1 MNLPKTIRTQSDDSR
16 AQKHAVLP
24 HNPKRHSA
32 SFRRVLVLVYGTVV
46 LFALLITGIYT
57 VVSPQIFAS
66 NKISDLIPKGQIIAG
81 YIESTL
87 RGELSSTYLVPL
99 IGRST
104 SQWEATVWVVDAN
117 GDTLIRTQQIEG
129 RRVGRLPAKLSES
142 MLPQVLSGEVATHV
156 GSMEDLTVSDGAS
169 HRKSARSS
177 GVMNGLSE
185 GSAKAPETDSTE
197 EVMNGNLVVVAVP
210 ITFMDE
216 VIGAVFMAQ
225 SMTEIMGGMQA
236 LTNTLALSLLLV
248 GLLMLPVVLFFASR
262 MVRPI
267 TRMRTVALTMA
278 GGDLTARA
286 EDGSNDEYGELGRA
300 LNYLSSEL
308 GSTISS
314 LQMERNRLQ
323 SLINGLSEGIIAV
336 DAKGATTLINPAVY
350 GLLNLQSTD
359 DNVRAAA
366 PDVFAMFDQALSSA
380 QAVKKTVWQ
389 GDVALHIS
397 VSPLLLQS
405 GEVTGCVGI
414 VSDVTSAERLEQT
427 RRDYVANVSHELRT
441 PLTAMRALIEP
452 LRDGLVKTEEQRQQ
466 IYDVV
471 LRETMRLSR
480 LVNDMLEL
488 SRLQSGTASLSRSVF
503 APLPLFNLIHETYSA
518 YAEDYQ
524 QTFVYD
530 VPEDLPS
537 VWGNPDRTQQVLIVL
552 LDNAF
557 KYTPEGG
564 VVTLSACAEGDVVRV
579 RVRDTGVG
587 IPAADLPHVFDRF
600 YKVDKSHHS
609 KGTGLGLVI
618 AYEIMKHLGEEM
630 SVTSEPGQGSC
641 FTFTLHIAQGSAER
655 TAELPKAPA

>member
-1 MNLPKTIRTQSDDSR
+1 MTAGR
-16 AQKHAVLP
+16 
-24 HNPKRHSA
+24 PKRHSA
-32 SFRRVLVLVYGTVV
+32 SFRRVLVLVYGTVI

-104 SQWEATVWVVDAN
+104 SQWEATVWVVDAS

-129 RRVGRLPAKLSES
+129 RRVGRLPAKLSKS

-156 GSMEDLTVSDGAS
+156 GSMEDLTVSDGTS
-169 HRKSARSS
+169 QRKSAWSS
-177 GVMNGLSE
+177 SVMNGLSE
-185 GSAKAPETDSTE
+185 GSAKTPETDSTE

-300 LNYLSSEL
+300 LNHLSSEL

-609 KGTGLGLVI
+609 KGTGLGLAI

-641 FTFTLHIAQGSAER
+641 FTFTLHIAQGAAEK

>member
-1 MNLPKTIRTQSDDSR
+1 MTAGR
-16 AQKHAVLP
+16 
-24 HNPKRHSA
+24 PKRHSA
-32 SFRRVLVLVYGTVV
+32 SFRRVLVLVYGTVI

-57 VVSPQIFAS
+57 IVSPQIFAS

-104 SQWEATVWVVDAN
+104 SQWEATVWVVDAS

-537 VWGNPDRTQQVLIVL
+537 VWGNPDRTQQVLIAL

-609 KGTGLGLVI
+609 KGTGLGLAI

-641 FTFTLHIAQGSAER
+641 FTFTLHIAQGTAEK

>member
-1 MNLPKTIRTQSDDSR
+1 MTTGK
-16 AQKHAVLP
+16 
-24 HNPKRHSA
+24 PKRHSA
-32 SFRRVLVLVYGTVV
+32 SFRRVLVLVYGTVI

-104 SQWEATVWVVDAN
+104 SQWEATVWVVDAS

-142 MLPQVLSGEVATHV
+142 MLPQVLSGDVATHV
-156 GSMEDLTVSDGAS
+156 GSMEDLTVSDGANR
-169 HRKSARSS
+169 RKSAWSS
-177 GVMNGLSE
+177 SVMNGLSE

-609 KGTGLGLVI
+609 KGTGLGLAI
-618 AYEIMKHLGEEM
+618 AYEIMRHLGEEM

-641 FTFTLHIAQGSAER
+641 FTFTLHIAQGTAEK

>member
-1 MNLPKTIRTQSDDSR
+1 MTAGR
-16 AQKHAVLP
+16 
-24 HNPKRHSA
+24 PKRHSA
-32 SFRRVLVLVYGTVV
+32 SFRRVLVLVYGTVI

-104 SQWEATVWVVDAN
+104 SQWEATVWVVDAS

-129 RRVGRLPAKLSES
+129 RRVGRLPAKLSKS

-156 GSMEDLTVSDGAS
+156 GSMEDLTVSDGTS
-169 HRKSARSS
+169 QRKSARSS
-177 GVMNGLSE
+177 SVMNGLSE
-185 GSAKAPETDSTE
+185 GSAKTPETDSTE

-336 DAKGATTLINPAVY
+336 NAKGATTLINPAVY

-609 KGTGLGLVI
+609 KGTGLGLAI

-641 FTFTLHIAQGSAER
+641 FTFTLHIAQGSAEK
-655 TAELPKAPA
+655 TAELPKAQA

>member
-1 MNLPKTIRTQSDDSR
+1 MTAGR
-16 AQKHAVLP
+16 
-24 HNPKRHSA
+24 PKRHSA
-32 SFRRVLVLVYGTVV
+32 SFRRVLVLVYGTVI

-104 SQWEATVWVVDAN
+104 SQWEATVWVVDAS

-169 HRKSARSS
+169 HRKSAWSS
-177 GVMNGLSE
+177 SVMNGLSE

-609 KGTGLGLVI
+609 KGTGLGLAI

-630 SVTSEPGQGSC
+630 SVTSEPGRGSC
-641 FTFTLHIAQGSAER
+641 FTFTLHIAQGSAKK

>member
-1 MNLPKTIRTQSDDSR
+1 MTAGR
-16 AQKHAVLP
+16 
-24 HNPKRHSA
+24 PKRHSA
-32 SFRRVLVLVYGTVV
+32 SFRRVLVLVYGTVI

-104 SQWEATVWVVDAN
+104 SQWEATVWVVDAS

-156 GSMEDLTVSDGAS
+156 GSMEDLTVSDGAN

-609 KGTGLGLVI
+609 KGTGLGLAI

>member
-1 MNLPKTIRTQSDDSR
+1 MTAGRL
-16 AQKHAVLP
+16 
-24 HNPKRHSA
+24 KRHSA
-32 SFRRVLVLVYGTVV
+32 SFRRVLVLVYGTVI

-104 SQWEATVWVVDAN
+104 SQWEATVWVVDAS

-156 GSMEDLTVSDGAS
+156 GSMEDLTVSDGAN

-609 KGTGLGLVI
+609 KGTGLGLAI

-641 FTFTLHIAQGSAER
+641 FTFTLHIAQGSAEE

>member
-1 MNLPKTIRTQSDDSR
+1 MTAGR
-16 AQKHAVLP
+16 
-24 HNPKRHSA
+24 PKRHSA
-32 SFRRVLVLVYGTVV
+32 SFRRVLVLVYGTVI

-104 SQWEATVWVVDAN
+104 SQWEATVWVVDAS

-169 HRKSARSS
+169 QRKSAWSS
-177 GVMNGLSE
+177 SVMNGLSE
-185 GSAKAPETDSTE
+185 GSAKTPETDSTE

-286 EDGSNDEYGELGRA
+286 EDSSNDEYGELGRA

-609 KGTGLGLVI
+609 KGTGLGLAI

-641 FTFTLHIAQGSAER
+641 FTFTLHIAQGTAEK

>member
-1 MNLPKTIRTQSDDSR
+1 MTAGR
-16 AQKHAVLP
+16 
-24 HNPKRHSA
+24 PKRHSA
-32 SFRRVLVLVYGTVV
+32 SFHRVLVLVYGTVI

-104 SQWEATVWVVDAN
+104 SQWEATVWVVDAS

-169 HRKSARSS
+169 HRKSAWSS
-177 GVMNGLSE
+177 SVMNGLSE

-609 KGTGLGLVI
+609 KGTGLGLAI

-641 FTFTLHIAQGSAER
+641 FTFTLHIAQGSAEK

>member
-1 MNLPKTIRTQSDDSR
+1 MTAGR
-16 AQKHAVLP
+16 
-24 HNPKRHSA
+24 PKRHSA
-32 SFRRVLVLVYGTVV
+32 SFRRVLVLVYGTVI

-104 SQWEATVWVVDAN
+104 SQWEATVWVVDAS

-129 RRVGRLPAKLSES
+129 RRVGRLPAKISES
-142 MLPQVLSGEVATHV
+142 MLPQVLSGEIATHV

-177 GVMNGLSE
+177 SVMNGLSE

-314 LQMERNRLQ
+314 LQIERNRLQ

-537 VWGNPDRTQQVLIVL
+537 VLGNPDRTQQVLIVL

-609 KGTGLGLVI
+609 KGTGLGLAI

-641 FTFTLHIAQGSAER
+641 FTFTLHIAQGSAEK

>member
-1 MNLPKTIRTQSDDSR
+1 MTAGR
-16 AQKHAVLP
+16 
-24 HNPKRHSA
+24 PKRHSA
-32 SFRRVLVLVYGTVV
+32 SFRRVLVLVYGTVI

-104 SQWEATVWVVDAN
+104 SQWEATVWVVDAS

-129 RRVGRLPAKLSES
+129 RRVGRLPAKLSKS

-156 GSMEDLTVSDGAS
+156 GSMEDLTVSDGTS
-169 HRKSARSS
+169 QRKSARSS
-177 GVMNGLSE
+177 SVMNGLSE
-185 GSAKAPETDSTE
+185 GSAKTPETDSTE

-210 ITFMDE
+210 VTFMDE

-286 EDGSNDEYGELGRA
+286 EDSSNDEYGELGRA
-300 LNYLSSEL
+300 LNHLSSEL

-323 SLINGLSEGIIAV
+323 GLINGLSEGIIAV

-350 GLLNLQSTD
+350 SLLNLQSTD

-397 VSPLLLQS
+397 VSPLLLQG

-609 KGTGLGLVI
+609 KGTGLGLAI

-641 FTFTLHIAQGSAER
+641 FTFTLHIAQGA
-655 TAELPKAPA
+655 AELPKAPA

>member
-1 MNLPKTIRTQSDDSR
+1 MTAGR
-16 AQKHAVLP
+16 
-24 HNPKRHSA
+24 PKRHSA
-32 SFRRVLVLVYGTVV
+32 SFRRVLVLVYGTVI

-104 SQWEATVWVVDAN
+104 SQWEATVWVVDAS

-169 HRKSARSS
+169 HRKSAWSS
-177 GVMNGLSE
+177 SVMNGLSE

-530 VPEDLPS
+530 VPEDLPN

-609 KGTGLGLVI
+609 KGTGLGLAI

-641 FTFTLHIAQGSAER
+641 FTFTLHIAQGAAEK
-655 TAELPKAPA
+655 TAELPKTPA

>member
-1 MNLPKTIRTQSDDSR
+1 MTAGR
-16 AQKHAVLP
+16 
-24 HNPKRHSA
+24 PKRHSA
-32 SFRRVLVLVYGTVV
+32 SFRRVLVLVYGTVI

-104 SQWEATVWVVDAN
+104 SQWEATVWVVDAS

-129 RRVGRLPAKLSES
+129 RRVGRLPAKLSGS

-177 GVMNGLSE
+177 SVMNGLSE

-609 KGTGLGLVI
+609 KGTGLGLAI

-630 SVTSEPGQGSC
+630 SVTSEPGRGSC
-641 FTFTLHIAQGSAER
+641 FTFTLHIAQGSAEK
-655 TAELPKAPA
+655 TAELPKAPV

>member
-1 MNLPKTIRTQSDDSR
+1 MTAGR
-16 AQKHAVLP
+16 
-24 HNPKRHSA
+24 PKRHSA
-32 SFRRVLVLVYGTVV
+32 SFRRVLVLVYGTVI

-104 SQWEATVWVVDAN
+104 SQWEATVWVVDAS

-156 GSMEDLTVSDGAS
+156 GSMEDLTVSDGANR
-169 HRKSARSS
+169 RKSAWSS
-177 GVMNGLSE
+177 SVMNGLSE

-609 KGTGLGLVI
+609 KGTGLGLAI

-641 FTFTLHIAQGSAER
+641 FTFTLHIAQGAAEKM
-655 TAELPKAPA
+655 AELPKAPA

>member
-1 MNLPKTIRTQSDDSR
+1 MTAGR
-16 AQKHAVLP
+16 
-24 HNPKRHSA
+24 PKRHSA
-32 SFRRVLVLVYGTVV
+32 SFRRVLVLVYGTVI

-104 SQWEATVWVVDAN
+104 SQWEATVWVVDAS

-609 KGTGLGLVI
+609 KGTGLGLAI

-641 FTFTLHIAQGSAER
+641 FTFTLHIAQGTAEK

>member
-1 MNLPKTIRTQSDDSR
+1 MTAGR
-16 AQKHAVLP
+16 
-24 HNPKRHSA
+24 PKRHSA
-32 SFRRVLVLVYGTVV
+32 SFRRVLVLVYGTVI

-104 SQWEATVWVVDAN
+104 SQWEATVWVVDAS

-169 HRKSARSS
+169 HRKSTRSS
-177 GVMNGLSE
+177 SVMNGLSE

-609 KGTGLGLVI
+609 KGTGLGLAI

-641 FTFTLHIAQGSAER
+641 FTFTLHIAQGAAEKM
-655 TAELPKAPA
+655 AELPKAPA

>member
-1 MNLPKTIRTQSDDSR
+1 MTAGR
-16 AQKHAVLP
+16 
-24 HNPKRHSA
+24 PKRYSA
-32 SFRRVLVLVYGTVV
+32 SFRRVLVLVYGTVI

-104 SQWEATVWVVDAN
+104 SQWEATVWVVDAS

-169 HRKSARSS
+169 HRKSAWSS
-177 GVMNGLSE
+177 SVMNGLSE

-609 KGTGLGLVI
+609 KGTGLGLAI

-641 FTFTLHIAQGSAER
+641 FTFTLHIAQGSAEK

>member
-1 MNLPKTIRTQSDDSR
+1 MTAGR
-16 AQKHAVLP
+16 
-24 HNPKRHSA
+24 PKRHSA
-32 SFRRVLVLVYGTVV
+32 SFRRVLVLVYGTVI

-104 SQWEATVWVVDAN
+104 SQWEATVWVVDAS

-169 HRKSARSS
+169 QRKSAWSS
-177 GVMNGLSE
+177 SVMNGLSE
-185 GSAKAPETDSTE
+185 GSAKTPETDSTE

-397 VSPLLLQS
+397 VSPLLQS

-609 KGTGLGLVI
+609 KGTGLGLAI

-630 SVTSEPGQGSC
+630 SVTSEPGRGSC
-641 FTFTLHIAQGSAER
+641 FTFTLHIAQGSAEK

>member
-1 MNLPKTIRTQSDDSR
+1 MTAGR
-16 AQKHAVLP
+16 
-24 HNPKRHSA
+24 PKRHSA
-32 SFRRVLVLVYGTVV
+32 SFRRVLVLVYGTVI

-104 SQWEATVWVVDAN
+104 SQWEATVWVVDAS

-267 TRMRTVALTMA
+267 TRMRTVALSMA

-441 PLTAMRALIEP
+441 PLTAIGALNEP

-609 KGTGLGLVI
+609 KGTGLGLAI

-641 FTFTLHIAQGSAER
+641 FTFTLHIAQGAAEK

>member
-1 MNLPKTIRTQSDDSR
+1 MTAGR
-16 AQKHAVLP
+16 
-24 HNPKRHSA
+24 PKRHSA
-32 SFRRVLVLVYGTVV
+32 SFRRVLVLVYGTVI

-104 SQWEATVWVVDAN
+104 SQWEATVWVVDAS

-169 HRKSARSS
+169 HRKSAWSS
-177 GVMNGLSE
+177 SVMNGLSE

-609 KGTGLGLVI
+609 KGTGLGLAI

-641 FTFTLHIAQGSAER
+641 FTFTLHIAQGSSEK

>member
-1 MNLPKTIRTQSDDSR
+1 MTAGR
-16 AQKHAVLP
+16 
-24 HNPKRHSA
+24 PKRHSA
-32 SFRRVLVLVYGTVV
+32 SFRRVLVLVYGTVI

-57 VVSPQIFAS
+57 AVSPQIFAS

-87 RGELSSTYLVPL
+87 RGDLSSTYLVPL

-104 SQWEATVWVVDAN
+104 SQWEATVWVVDAS

-156 GSMEDLTVSDGAS
+156 GSMEDLTVSDGTGQ
-169 HRKSARSS
+169 RRSARSS
-177 GVMNGLSE
+177 SVMNGLSE
-185 GSAKAPETDSTE
+185 GSAKTPETDSTE

-300 LNYLSSEL
+300 LNHLSSEL

-564 VVTLSACAEGDVVRV
+564 VVTLSACAEGNVVRV

-609 KGTGLGLVI
+609 KGTGLGLAI

-630 SVTSEPGQGSC
+630 SVTSEPGRGSC
-641 FTFTLHIAQGSAER
+641 FTFTLHIAQSA
-655 TAELPKAPA
+655 AELPKAPA

>member
-1 MNLPKTIRTQSDDSR
+1 MTAGR
-16 AQKHAVLP
+16 
-24 HNPKRHSA
+24 PKRHSA
-32 SFRRVLVLVYGTVV
+32 SFRRVLVLVYGTVI

-81 YIESTL
+81 YIESTV

-104 SQWEATVWVVDAN
+104 SQWEATVWVVDAS

-156 GSMEDLTVSDGAS
+156 GSMEDLTVSDGAN

-197 EVMNGNLVVVAVP
+197 EVMNGKLVVVAAP
-210 ITFMDE
+210 ITFMDD

-609 KGTGLGLVI
+609 KGTGLGLAI

-641 FTFTLHIAQGSAER
+641 FTFTLHIAQGSAEK

>member
-1 MNLPKTIRTQSDDSR
+1 MTAGR
-16 AQKHAVLP
+16 
-24 HNPKRHSA
+24 PKRHSA
-32 SFRRVLVLVYGTVV
+32 SFRRVLVLVYGTVI

-57 VVSPQIFAS
+57 IVSPQIFAS

-104 SQWEATVWVVDAN
+104 SQWEATVWVVDAS

-177 GVMNGLSE
+177 SVMNGLSE

-609 KGTGLGLVI
+609 KGTGLGLAI

-641 FTFTLHIAQGSAER
+641 FTFTLHIAQGSAEK

>member
-1 MNLPKTIRTQSDDSR
+1 MTAGR
-16 AQKHAVLP
+16 
-24 HNPKRHSA
+24 PKRHSA
-32 SFRRVLVLVYGTVV
+32 SFRRVLVLVYGTVI

-104 SQWEATVWVVDAN
+104 SQWEATVWVVDAS

-142 MLPQVLSGEVATHV
+142 MLPQVLSGEIATHV

-169 HRKSARSS
+169 HRKSAQSS

-609 KGTGLGLVI
+609 KGTGLGLAI

-641 FTFTLHIAQGSAER
+641 FTFTLHIAQGSAEK

>member
-1 MNLPKTIRTQSDDSR
+1 MTAGR
-16 AQKHAVLP
+16 
-24 HNPKRHSA
+24 PKRHSA
-32 SFRRVLVLVYGTVV
+32 SFRRVLVLVYGTVI

-104 SQWEATVWVVDAN
+104 SQWEATVWVVDAS

-129 RRVGRLPAKLSES
+129 RRVGRLPAKLSKS

-156 GSMEDLTVSDGAS
+156 GSMEDLTVSDGTS
-169 HRKSARSS
+169 QRKSARSS
-177 GVMNGLSE
+177 SVMNGLSE
-185 GSAKAPETDSTE
+185 GSAKTPETDSTE

-609 KGTGLGLVI
+609 KGTGLGLAI

-641 FTFTLHIAQGSAER
+641 FTFTLHIAQGAAEP
-655 TAELPKAPA
+655 PKTPA

>member
-1 MNLPKTIRTQSDDSR
+1 MTAGR
-16 AQKHAVLP
+16 
-24 HNPKRHSA
+24 PKRHSA
-32 SFRRVLVLVYGTVV
+32 SFRRVLVLVYGTVI

-66 NKISDLIPKGQIIAG
+66 NKITDLIPKGQIIAG

-104 SQWEATVWVVDAN
+104 SQWEATVWVVDAS

-169 HRKSARSS
+169 HRKSAWSS
-177 GVMNGLSE
+177 SVMNGLSE

-609 KGTGLGLVI
+609 KGTGLGLAI

-641 FTFTLHIAQGSAER
+641 FTFTLHIAQGSAEE

>member
-1 MNLPKTIRTQSDDSR
+1 MTAGK
-16 AQKHAVLP
+16 
-24 HNPKRHSA
+24 PKRHSA
-32 SFRRVLVLVYGTVV
+32 SFRRVLVLVYGTVI

-104 SQWEATVWVVDAN
+104 SQWEATVWVVDAS

-156 GSMEDLTVSDGAS
+156 GSMEDLTVSDGANR
-169 HRKSARSS
+169 HKSARSS
-177 GVMNGLSE
+177 SVMNGLSE
-185 GSAKAPETDSTE
+185 GSAKTPETDSTE

-609 KGTGLGLVI
+609 KGTGLGLAI

-630 SVTSEPGQGSC
+630 SVTSEPGRGSC
-641 FTFTLHIAQGSAER
+641 FSFTLHIAQDTTEK
-655 TAELPKAPA
+655 TAKLP

>member
-1 MNLPKTIRTQSDDSR
+1 MTAGR
-16 AQKHAVLP
+16 
-24 HNPKRHSA
+24 PKRHSA
-32 SFRRVLVLVYGTVV
+32 SFRRVLVLVYGTVI

-66 NKISDLIPKGQIIAG
+66 NKITDLIPKGQIIAG

-104 SQWEATVWVVDAN
+104 SQWEATVWVVDAS

-169 HRKSARSS
+169 HRKSAWSS
-177 GVMNGLSE
+177 SVMNGLSE

-609 KGTGLGLVI
+609 KGTGLGLAI

-630 SVTSEPGQGSC
+630 SVTSEPGRGSC
-641 FTFTLHIAQGSAER
+641 FTFTLHIAQGTAEK

>member
-1 MNLPKTIRTQSDDSR
+1 MTAGR
-16 AQKHAVLP
+16 
-24 HNPKRHSA
+24 PKRHSA
-32 SFRRVLVLVYGTVV
+32 SFRRVLVLVYGTVI

-104 SQWEATVWVVDAN
+104 SQWEATVWVVDAS

-142 MLPQVLSGEVATHV
+142 MLPQVLSGEIATHV

-177 GVMNGLSE
+177 SVMNGLSE

-609 KGTGLGLVI
+609 KGTGLGLAI

-630 SVTSEPGQGSC
+630 SVTSEPGRGSC
-641 FTFTLHIAQGSAER
+641 FTFTLHIAQGSAEK

>member
-1 MNLPKTIRTQSDDSR
+1 MTAGR
-16 AQKHAVLP
+16 
-24 HNPKRHSA
+24 PKRHSA
-32 SFRRVLVLVYGTVV
+32 SFRRVLVLVYGTVI

-104 SQWEATVWVVDAN
+104 SQWEATVWVVDAS

-142 MLPQVLSGEVATHV
+142 MLPQVLSGEIATHV

-185 GSAKAPETDSTE
+185 GSPKAPETDSTE

-210 ITFMDE
+210 ITFMGE

-609 KGTGLGLVI
+609 KGTGLGLAI

-641 FTFTLHIAQGSAER
+641 FTFTLHIAQGSAEK

>member
-1 MNLPKTIRTQSDDSR
+1 MTAGR
-16 AQKHAVLP
+16 
-24 HNPKRHSA
+24 PKRHSA
-32 SFRRVLVLVYGTVV
+32 SFRRVLVLVYGTVI

-57 VVSPQIFAS
+57 AVSPQIFAS

-104 SQWEATVWVVDAN
+104 SQWEATVWVVDAS

-609 KGTGLGLVI
+609 KGTGLGLAI

-641 FTFTLHIAQGSAER
+641 FTFTLHIAQGAAEK

>member
-1 MNLPKTIRTQSDDSR
+1 MTAGR
-16 AQKHAVLP
+16 
-24 HNPKRHSA
+24 PKRHSA
-32 SFRRVLVLVYGTVV
+32 SFRRVLVLVYGTVI

-104 SQWEATVWVVDAN
+104 SQWEATVWVVDAS

-177 GVMNGLSE
+177 SVMNGLSE

-452 LRDGLVKTEEQRQQ
+452 LRDGLVKIEEQRQQ

-609 KGTGLGLVI
+609 KGTGLGLAI

-630 SVTSEPGQGSC
+630 SVTSEPGRGSC
-641 FTFTLHIAQGSAER
+641 FTFTLHIAQGSAEK

>member
-1 MNLPKTIRTQSDDSR
+1 MTAGK
-16 AQKHAVLP
+16 
-24 HNPKRHSA
+24 PKRHSA
-32 SFRRVLVLVYGTVV
+32 SFRRVLVLVYGTVI

-104 SQWEATVWVVDAN
+104 SQWEATVWVVDAS

-156 GSMEDLTVSDGAS
+156 GSMEDLTVSDGTGQ
-169 HRKSARSS
+169 RRSAWSS
-177 GVMNGLSE
+177 SVMNGLSE
-185 GSAKAPETDSTE
+185 GSAKTPETDSTE

-350 GLLNLQSTD
+350 GLLNLQSAD

-609 KGTGLGLVI
+609 KGTGLGLAI

-630 SVTSEPGQGSC
+630 SVTSEPGRGSC
-641 FTFTLHIAQGSAER
+641 FSFTLHIAQDTAEK

>member
-1 MNLPKTIRTQSDDSR
+1 MTAGR
-16 AQKHAVLP
+16 
-24 HNPKRHSA
+24 PKRHSA
-32 SFRRVLVLVYGTVV
+32 SFRRVLVLVYGTVI

-104 SQWEATVWVVDAN
+104 SQWEATVWVVDAS

-169 HRKSARSS
+169 HRKSAQSS

-609 KGTGLGLVI
+609 KGTGLGLAI

-641 FTFTLHIAQGSAER
+641 FTFTLHIAHGSAEK

>member
-1 MNLPKTIRTQSDDSR
+1 MTAGR
-16 AQKHAVLP
+16 
-24 HNPKRHSA
+24 PKRHSA
-32 SFRRVLVLVYGTVV
+32 SFRRVLVLVYGTVI

-104 SQWEATVWVVDAN
+104 SQWEATVWVVDAS

-142 MLPQVLSGEVATHV
+142 MLPQVLSGEVDTHV

-169 HRKSARSS
+169 HRKSAWSS
-177 GVMNGLSE
+177 SVMNGLSE

-308 GSTISS
+308 GNTISS

-609 KGTGLGLVI
+609 KGTGLGLDI

-641 FTFTLHIAQGSAER
+641 FTFTLHIAQGTAEK